1 MFETRQMGKV
11 VQHRDNI
18 KNPLSNL
25 TQLRQLS
32 DGAVKTITFSQ
43 KSGQRELQ
51 IKKKDFFFAF
61 SHFNNFFVILGHI
74 PAIFKFLDLILS

>member
-32 DGAVKTITFSQ
+32 AGAVKTITFSQ
-43 KSGQRELQ
+43 KSGQRELR
-51 IKKKDFFFAF
+51 IKKRDFFLLFPTSITF
-61 SHFNNFFVILGHI
+61 LLFLVTYQPYLNF
-74 PAIFKFLDLILS
+74 